1 IDPVSVRIHGV
12 TPSTFFFRH
21 DLSGIPQPL
30 HAPFHDA
37 FFWSPSMSD
46 RPTVLDSSTTDETPR
61 SPVTTTVQRTA
72 DPPSDTSRRERAA
85 EQARQEQQAAHEQ
98 LLLTA
103 APLHMRGAGPAVL
116 RTPPG
121 RSGPRPPVPGGCP
134 RAPRPG
140 CCPGPG

>member
-1 IDPVSVRIHGV
+1 SAFCQPPVLPLPPLPTRRSSDL
-12 TPSTFFFRH
+12 PSTFFFRH

-103 APLHMRGAGPAVL
+103 GLLHMR
-116 RTPPG
+116 
-121 RSGPRPPVPGGCP
+121 
-134 RAPRPG
+134 
-140 CCPGPG
+140 